1 MTDSSLSTTD
11 QLASEAAPA
20 GSQPAST
27 ETPDLV
33 FIGGTGR
40 AGTHIISKLLGRH
53 SHYRK
58 IGNEVRFHCN
68 PKGYP
73 DLLAGRV
80 TKDEF
85 LAKLTNFW
93 WYRER
98 RAVRGLHRVVPRE
111 RFDAAVERFDAAY
124 DDDPVAACRGL
135 FFDFFEPLAV
145 EDGKPGLVE
154 MSCFTVAQGP
164 TLLRVFP
171 EAKLI
176 HTVRD
181 GRDAGSSKVSKRH
194 KKHHPT
200 DQFSGLTW
208 WDERLRNIDGAV
220 RETPPEKLLVISM
233 DELVHGDREASYGQL
248 LEFLHIDDEP
258 EMREFFDTKMDADA
272 AHRER
277 WREGLSEDEQA
288 ELERRYEQTL
298 EGLEADGV
306 HCAPLLRRVY
316 EHES

>member
-1 MTDSSLSTTD
+1 MSATENVAT
-11 QLASEAAPA
+11 EATHA
-20 GSQPAST
+20 GGEPGSAA
-27 ETPDLV
+27 TPDLV
-33 FIGGTGR
+33 FVGGTGR
-40 AGTHIISKLLGRH
+40 AGTHIIAKLLGQH

-68 PKGYP
+68 PKGFP

-80 TKDEF
+80 TKDQF
-85 LAKLTNFW
+85 IRKLTNFW
-93 WYRER
+93 WYRKR
-98 RAVRGLHRVVPRE
+98 RAVRGLHRIVPRE
-111 RFDAAVERFDAAY
+111 RFDAAVERFDSAY
-124 DDDPVAACRGL
+124 DEDPVAACRGL
-135 FFDFFEPLAV
+135 FFDLFRPLAV

-171 EAKLI
+171 DSKLI

-200 DQFSGLTW
+200 DQFTGIDW
-208 WDERLRNIDGAV
+208 WEERLRNIDASV
-220 RETPPEKLLVISM
+220 KETPPEKLLVISM
-233 DELVHGDREASYGQL
+233 DELVHGDRDASYGEL
-248 LEFLHIDDEP
+248 LEFLHIADEP
-258 EMREFFDTKMDADA
+258 PMREFFETKMNADA

-277 WREGLSEDEQA
+277 WREGLTEEEQA
-288 ELERRYEQTL
+288 ELERRYERTL
-298 EGLEADGV
+298 ERLEADDV

-316 EHES
+316 ESES

>member
-1 MTDSSLSTTD
+1 MSATENVAT
-11 QLASEAAPA
+11 EAAPTGEKP
-20 GSQPAST
+20 GSAQ
-27 ETPDLV
+27 TPDLV
-33 FIGGTGR
+33 FVGGTGR
-40 AGTHIISKLLGRH
+40 AGTHVIARLLGRH

-58 IGNEVRFHCN
+58 VNNEVRFHCN
-68 PKGYP
+68 PKGFP

-80 TKDEF
+80 TKDKF
-85 LAKLTNFW
+85 VRKLTNFW

-98 RAVRGLHRVVPRE
+98 RSVRGLHRIVPRE
-111 RFDAAVERFDAAY
+111 RLDAAVERFEATY
-124 DDDPVAACRGL
+124 DDDQVAACRTL
-135 FFDFFEPLAV
+135 FLDLLQPLATD
-145 EDGKPGLVE
+145 DGKPGLVE

-171 EAKLI
+171 DAKLI

-200 DQFSGLTW
+200 DQFTGIDW
-208 WDERLRNIDGAV
+208 WDERLRNIDSAV
-220 RETPPEKLLVISM
+220 RQTPPEKLLVISM
-233 DELVHGDREASYGQL
+233 DELVHGDREASYAQL
-248 LEFLHIDDEP
+248 LDFLNIEDEP
-258 EMREFFDTKMDADA
+258 AMRKFFETKMNADA

-288 ELERRYEQTL
+288 ELDRRYERAL
-298 EGLEADGV
+298 EGLEADGI

-316 EHES
+316 EQDRED